1 MLILGIDTSC
11 DETAAA
17 VVADGRRILSN
28 VLSTQEI
35 HAEYGGVVPELAS
48 REHMRSIS
56 GIAAR
61 ALEEAGNTILDID
74 ALAVTK
80 GPGLIGGL
88 LVGLSFTKGLSCST
102 GIPFRGVNHLE
113 GHIFAHLLGDTDPE
127 FPFLTLVVSGGHTEL
142 VLVRGFGEFSILGR
156 TLDDAAG
163 EALDKMAKLLD
174 LGYPGGPAVDRL
186 SAGGDPAAIK
196 FPRALRNRPGLDF
209 SFSGLKTAGLLRL
222 ESDQGF
228 RTGRKLADFL
238 SSYLEAVID
247 PLLKQAGRAAS
258 EHGVR
263 RIVIAGGVAA
273 NSRLRK
279 RAVAEL
285 GDLGYEVILPAVEL
299 CTDNGAMVAAAAWDC
314 LRRGRYSDLGATP
327 DPALSL

>member
-17 VVADGRRILSN
+17 VVADGCRILSN

-48 REHMRSIS
+48 REHMRSIV
-56 GIAAR
+56 GIVGHALDKAAVSMSD
-61 ALEEAGNTILDID
+61 LDV
-74 ALAVTK
+74 LAVTE

-88 LVGLSFTKGLSCST
+88 LVGLSFVKGVSSAT
-102 GIPFRGVNHLE
+102 GKPFRAVNHLE
-113 GHIFAHLLGDTDPE
+113 GHIFAHLLDGVEAD

-142 VLVRGFGEFSILGR
+142 VLVRDFGEFAILGR

-174 LGYPGGPAVDRL
+174 LGYPGGPVVDRIA
-186 SAGGDPAAIK
+186 SGGDPAAIR

-222 ESDQGF
+222 EADPEYGSGKN
-228 RTGRKLADFL
+228 RADFL
-238 SSYLEAVID
+238 ASYLEAVID
-247 PLLKQAGRAAS
+247 PLIRQTGRAAK
-258 EHGVR
+258 EQGVN
-263 RIVIAGGVAA
+263 RIVLAGGVAA

-279 RAVAEL
+279 RAAVEL
-285 GDLGYEVILPAVEL
+285 GNCGYEVVLPSVEL
-299 CTDNGAMVAAAAWDC
+299 CTDNGAMIAAAAWDYV
-314 LRRGRYSDLGATP
+314 RRGEYSDLSVTP
-327 DPALSL
+327 NPALSL